1 MSRLRHI
8 ASFLFLLLSLQ
19 MIVPA
24 QLLHGFCDHEDT
36 IDCCLNNGETTVSIH
51 HEHCL
56 VLDLSLPTVLHKY
69 EDVAFTPQQVFISHS
84 NFILLQ
90 TLVVDRTKAVIRG
103 PPVFS

>member
-1 MSRLRHI
+1 VSRLRYI

-56 VLDLSLPTVLHKY
+56 VLDLTLPTVLHKY